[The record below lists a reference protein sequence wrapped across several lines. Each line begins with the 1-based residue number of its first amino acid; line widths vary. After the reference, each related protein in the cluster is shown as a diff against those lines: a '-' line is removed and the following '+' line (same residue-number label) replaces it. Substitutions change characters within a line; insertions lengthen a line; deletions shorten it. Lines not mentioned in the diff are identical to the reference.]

1 MSLLN
6 QVGLFPKL
14 FSKTFVFFSGFH
26 IFKATGC
33 CRKRCRLVHFP
44 ADWEASDRRW
54 CGLGQTSFSLFIIV
68 TIVNRAANLGVEKPK
83 SVTESFDILIGSRTS
98 QLRTN
103 RGRCVEPW
111 CLSIFPSHCLLLV
124 WFYWFWRWN
133 PQTWT
138 LATSCHHCIF
148 RPSWPKKALKR
159 PRWGQRV
166 IWGWLSWHGWNFCG
180 MQRWLL
186 FRQKIGDF
194 VPLESVEREVIRWC
208 DNH

>member
-1 MSLLN
+1 MLQLLSLHTEHKQIKHSRKLVLPRFYDPAFVN
-6 QVGLFPKL
+6 ERDLALIQVASRSSWAFPKL

-98 QLRTN
+98 QLRNN

-138 LATSCHHCIF
+138 LAPIMS
-148 RPSWPKKALKR
+148 SLYL
-159 PRWGQRV
+159 
-166 IWGWLSWHGWNFCG
+166 LS
-180 MQRWLL
+180 
-186 FRQKIGDF
+186 
-194 VPLESVEREVIRWC
+194 S
-208 DNH
+208 